1 MIIATMRPREVTEEK
16 RRRAINFVNA
26 GATVREAAALTG
38 ASHAE
43 VTAWV
48 AESALQQR
56 QAARQGVRKGP
67 RRPVYIDGVRLGRLA
82 LWT

>member
-1 MIIATMRPREVTEEK
+1 VIVTTMKPAAVTEEQ
-16 RRRAINFVNA
+16 RRRALNFVNA

-56 QAARQGVRKGP
+56 RVIRQNGCKGP
-67 RRPVYIDGVRLGRLA
+67 RRPVYVDGVRLGRLA